1 MEDSLLWLIHREDSV
16 VTSVNSLEHRIG
28 HYLDSLDQIRAY
40 PYDCDAKAHDID
52 RYTNYIA
59 ETQKEL
65 DKKRVELSIIRDDL
79 STYIKDLIKE
89 AKLDDRD
96 LLG

>member
-1 MEDSLLWLIHREDSV
+1 MEDSLLWLIHHEDSV
-16 VTSVNSLEHRIG
+16 VASVNRLEVRIS

-40 PYDCDAKAHDID
+40 PHDCDAKAHDID

-65 DKKRVELSIIRDDL
+65 DKQRAELSVVRDDL
-79 STYIKDLIKE
+79 GLYIKELIASVGE
-89 AKLDDRD
+89 NWV
-96 LLG
+96 G

>member
-16 VTSVNSLEHRIG
+16 ATSVNSLENCIG
-28 HYLDSLDQIRAY
+28 HYLDSLDQIRAD
-40 PYDCDAKAHDID
+40 PHDCDAKAHDID

-65 DKKRVELSIIRDDL
+65 DKRRTELSVIRDDL
-79 STYIKDLIKE
+79 GLYIKELITSVGE
-89 AKLDDRD
+89 NWV
-96 LLG
+96 G